1 MKEKVKDIQGN
12 ETSKTIAETLAEIL
26 GTQSKGNVVKIY
38 GWYQKLQAGEPLNLD
53 EADKEVLKNILEQDE
68 RIFIY
73 IKGQILKAIK

>member
-1 MKEKVKDIQGN
+1 MKEKIKDIEGN
-12 ETSKTIAETLAEIL
+12 ETKKTIAETLAEIL

-38 GWYQKLQAGEPLNLD
+38 GWYQKLHAGEPLNLD
-53 EADKEVLKNILEQDE
+53 EADKEVLKNIIEQDE